1 MIQLTVYI
9 LKTPAQRV
17 RLDRDR
23 EASHD
28 LNRLLDELGGAAVNL
43 VMEISL

>member
-1 MIQLTVYI
+1 MQLSQAA
-9 LKTPAQRV
+9 LPNA

-28 LNRLLDELGGAAVNL
+28 LNRLLDKPGSKAAIL
-43 VMEISL
+43 